1 MKIFTHF
8 KTKLLFVFG
17 FLIFSYAS
25 AQQTTDFAQQGD
37 NLAPS
42 AAATGTSVRVI
53 DNRGTI
59 KYLQVGNGLTAFTNQ
74 TSDTTLTT
82 WQLGGTLNDDTYI
95 DVDGNILAFESIGL
109 VSTTLLSASTDA
121 VSGTNSANS
130 TSTGFTLLVRDE
142 SNGEL
147 LKLTPTDLIQSG
159 HENFTATTGQT
170 TFTLTGSP
178 VLPNF
183 AQVSVYRNGAK
194 LIANLDYTVSGSDVF
209 LVTNSTPPNNWSV
222 YAGDAIEVHFFK

>member
-1 MKIFTHF
+1 MKTMQQF
-8 KTKLLFVFG
+8 KIKLLLVIG
-17 FLIFSYAS
+17 FFALSYAS

-74 TSDTTLTT
+74 TSNTTMTT
-82 WQLGGTLNDDTYI
+82 WQLGGTLSDDTYI

-109 VSTTLLSASTDA
+109 VSTTLIEASTNA

-130 TSTGFTLLVRDE
+130 TSTGFTLLVRNE
-142 SNGEL
+142 ANGEL
-147 LKLTPTDLIQSG
+147 LKLKPTDLIQSG
-159 HENFTATTGQT
+159 QESFTATSGQT
-170 TFTLTGSP
+170 TFTLTGAP
-178 VLPNF
+178 TLPTF

-194 LIANLDYTVSGSDVF
+194 LIANIDYIVSGADVA
-209 LVTNSTPPNNWSV
+209 LVPSSAPPNNWSV
-222 YAGDAIEVHFFK
+222 YAGDMIEVHFFK